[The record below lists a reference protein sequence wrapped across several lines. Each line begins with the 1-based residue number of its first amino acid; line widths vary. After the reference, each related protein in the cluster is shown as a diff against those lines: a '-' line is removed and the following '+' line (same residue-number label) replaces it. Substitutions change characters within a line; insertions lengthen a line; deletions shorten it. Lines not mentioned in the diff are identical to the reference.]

1 MKAVIVTIV
10 MATIFLSVM
19 PGGVVGMRISS
30 IDDAY
35 IGEEVTITGVIIT
48 VSSNVETC
56 NMHTYE
62 SGDTSILTIDDGSGT
77 IQVCSSGD
85 TSLFQIGER
94 VMVSGI
100 YAGGGII
107 YATKLCSYVE
117 HGYKDVSVAELKAY
131 SEYYYDHSVRVK
143 GEVKWIELT
152 PGKTKLEIEDGTG
165 TIDAEY
171 GGEIEGIRINE
182 GVVVEGKFYRNM
194 IYAVSVESKARKTT
208 QLSPERSGSPSTVS
222 STPKPRTETPAPTP
236 TPTPTPT
243 LTPTLTPTP
252 TPTPTSAPAANTG
265 LSPPL
270 YRLLILASVIALIIV
285 ILIALRKKRFE
296 VGWELPKTICKNT
309 AGKVTG
315 YWSKRQKQRVANDAG
330 SGSDCVEIINS
341 ENVTMDDM
349 GKG

>member
-10 MATIFLSVM
+10 MAAMFLSVM

-85 TSLFQIGER
+85 TNLFQMGER

-107 YATKLCSYVE
+107 YTTKLRSYAE

-131 SEYYYDHSVRVK
+131 SEYYYDHSVRIKGKVK
-143 GEVKWIELT
+143 RIELT
-152 PGKTKLEIEDGTG
+152 PGEMKLKIEDGTG
-165 TIDAEY
+165 TIDVEY
-171 GGEIEGIRINE
+171 GGEIEDIRINE
-182 GVVVEGKFYRNM
+182 EVVVEGKFYRNM
-194 IYAVSVESKARKTT
+194 IYAVSVESKARETA
-208 QLSPERSGSPSTVS
+208 QSSPERSGSPSAVS

-236 TPTPTPT
+236 TSTP
-243 LTPTLTPTP
+243 TPTLTPTP
-252 TPTPTSAPAANTG
+252 TPTQASAPAANTG

-270 YRLLILASVIALIIV
+270 YRLLILASVITLVIV

-315 YWSKRQKQRVANDAG
+315 YWSKRHKQRVANDAG

>member
-35 IGEEVTITGVIIT
+35 IGEEVMITGVIVT

-85 TSLFQIGER
+85 TNLFQMGER

-165 TIDAEY
+165 TIDVEY
-171 GGEIEGIRINE
+171 SGEIEGIRINE
-182 GVVVEGKFYRNM
+182 EVVVEGKFYRNM

-236 TPTPTPT
+236 TSTP
-243 LTPTLTPTP
+243 TPTLTPTP
-252 TPTPTSAPAANTG
+252 TPTQASAPAANTG

-285 ILIALRKKRFE
+285 ILIAHRKKRFE

-315 YWSKRQKQRVANDAG
+315 YWSKRHKQRVANDA
-330 SGSDCVEIINS
+330 GSDCVEIINS

>member
-1 MKAVIVTIV
+1 M
-10 MATIFLSVM
+10 FLSVM

-35 IGEEVTITGVIIT
+35 IGEEVTITGVIVT

-62 SGDTSILTIDDGSGT
+62 SEDTSILTIDDGSGT

-85 TSLFQIGER
+85 TRLFQIGER

-107 YATKLCSYVE
+107 YATKLRSYAE
-117 HGYKDVSVAELKAY
+117 HGCKDVSVAELKAY
-131 SEYYYDHSVRVK
+131 SEYYYDHSVRIK
-143 GEVKWIELT
+143 GEVKRIELT
-152 PGKTKLEIEDGTG
+152 PGEMKLKIEDGTG
-165 TIDAEY
+165 TIDVEY

-182 GVVVEGKFYRNM
+182 EVVVEGKFYRNM
-194 IYAVSVESKARKTT
+194 IYAVSVESKARETA
-208 QLSPERSGSPSTVS
+208 QSSPERSGSPSAVS
-222 STPKPRTETPAPTP
+222 STPKPRTETPA
-236 TPTPTPT
+236 PTPTPT

-315 YWSKRQKQRVANDAG
+315 YWSKRHKQRVANDA
-330 SGSDCVEIINS
+330 GSDCVEIINS

>member
-35 IGEEVTITGVIIT
+35 IGEEVMITGVIVT

-62 SGDTSILTIDDGSGT
+62 SGDTSILTVDDGSGT

-152 PGKTKLEIEDGTG
+152 PGKTKLKIEDGTG
-165 TIDAEY
+165 TIDVEY

-182 GVVVEGKFYRNM
+182 EVVVKGKFYRNM
-194 IYAVSVESKARKTT
+194 IYAVSVESKARETA
-208 QLSPERSGSPSTVS
+208 QSSPERSGSPSAVS

-243 LTPTLTPTP
+243 LTPTP
-252 TPTPTSAPAANTG
+252 TPTPTSAPAVNTG

-285 ILIALRKKRFE
+285 ILIAHRKKRFE

-315 YWSKRQKQRVANDAG
+315 YWSKRHKQRVANDA
-330 SGSDCVEIINS
+330 GSDCVEIINS

>member
-35 IGEEVTITGVIIT
+35 IGEEVMITGVIVT

-62 SGDTSILTIDDGSGT
+62 SGDTSILTVDDGSGT

-131 SEYYYDHSVRVK
+131 SEYYYDHSVRIKGKVK
-143 GEVKWIELT
+143 RIELT
-152 PGKTKLEIEDGTG
+152 PGEMKLKIEDGTG
-165 TIDAEY
+165 TIDVEY
-171 GGEIEGIRINE
+171 GGEIEDIRINE
-182 GVVVEGKFYRNM
+182 EVVVEGKFYRNM

-236 TPTPTPT
+236 TSTP
-243 LTPTLTPTP
+243 TPTLTPTP
-252 TPTPTSAPAANTG
+252 TPTQASAPAANTG

-285 ILIALRKKRFE
+285 ILIAHRKKRFE

-315 YWSKRQKQRVANDAG
+315 YWSKRHKQRVANDA
-330 SGSDCVEIINS
+330 GSDCVEIINS

>member
-10 MATIFLSVM
+10 MAAMFLSVM

-107 YATKLCSYVE
+107 YATKLRSYAE

-143 GEVKWIELT
+143 GEVKRIELT
-152 PGKTKLEIEDGTG
+152 PGKTKLKIEDGTG
-165 TIDAEY
+165 TIDVEY
-171 GGEIEGIRINE
+171 GGEIEGIRINKE
-182 GVVVEGKFYRNM
+182 VVVEGKFYRNM
-194 IYAVSVESKARKTT
+194 IYAVSVESKARETT
-208 QLSPERSGSPSTVS
+208 QSRPERSGAPSAVS
-222 STPKPRTETPAPTP
+222 STSKPRTETPA
-236 TPTPTPT
+236 PTPTPT

-270 YRLLILASVIALIIV
+270 YRLLILASVITLVIV

-315 YWSKRQKQRVANDAG
+315 YWSKRHKQRVANDA
-330 SGSDCVEIINS
+330 GSDCVEIINS

>member
-19 PGGVVGMRISS
+19 LGGVVGMRISS

-35 IGEEVTITGVIIT
+35 IGEEMTITGVIVT

-56 NMHTYE
+56 NMHTYKL
-62 SGDTSILTIDDGSGT
+62 GDTSILTIDDGSGT
-77 IQVCSSGD
+77 IQVCSGD
-85 TSLFQIGER
+85 TRLFQMGER

-107 YATKLCSYVE
+107 YATKLRSYVE

-143 GEVKWIELT
+143 GKVKRIELT
-152 PGKTKLEIEDGTG
+152 PGETKLKIEDGTG
-165 TIDAEY
+165 TIDVEY

-182 GVVVEGKFYRNM
+182 EVVVEGKFYRNM
-194 IYAVSVESKARKTT
+194 IYAVSVESKARKTA
-208 QLSPERSGSPSTVS
+208 QSRPERSGSPSTVS

-236 TPTPTPT
+236 TPTPT
-243 LTPTLTPTP
+243 LTPTP
-252 TPTPTSAPAANTG
+252 TPTPASAPAANTG

-296 VGWELPKTICKNT
+296 VGWELPKTIYKNT

-315 YWSKRQKQRVANDAG
+315 YWSKRQKQREANDAG
-330 SGSDCVEIINS
+330 SGSNCVEIINS